1 MSSYFGDGAP
11 YCRTGNTE
19 DSRDSCDTAPLG
31 MELPG
36 AHLLFF
42 CECRRPADLPAGGA
56 GRVEA
61 GACAFADEGSFVF
74 RERACEL
81 VEHASQGG

>member
-1 MSSYFGDGAP
+1 M
-11 YCRTGNTE
+11 
-19 DSRDSCDTAPLG
+19 PLG
-31 MELPG
+31 IELPG
-36 AHLLFF
+36 ASLLLF
-42 CECRRPADLPAGGA
+42 CERRRPADLPAGLA
-56 GRVEA
+56 GRVKA